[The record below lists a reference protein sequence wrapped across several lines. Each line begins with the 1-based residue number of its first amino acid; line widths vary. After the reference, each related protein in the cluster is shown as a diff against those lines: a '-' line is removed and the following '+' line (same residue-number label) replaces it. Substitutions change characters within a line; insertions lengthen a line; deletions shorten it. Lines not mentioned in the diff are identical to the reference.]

1 MPFFVDNGLTVRYV
15 ALAKHLKLA
24 DDATCLV
31 MAGAYASRLNH
42 WMYVALDE
50 GSVITN
56 GNHHEWRMAGDA
68 CEVDVIGC
76 AEIAKTIGD
85 EAVVVDLYGTHDV
98 WSVAI
103 DDIGTVIYTEVCQLA
118 QRSSVLAKEGL

>member
-24 DDATCLV
+24 DDTTCLV
-31 MAGAYASRLNH
+31 MAGTYASRLNH

-76 AEIAKTIGD
+76 AEIAKTIGY
-85 EAVVVDLYGTHDV
+85 EAVVVDLYGSHDV

-103 DDIGTVIYTEVCQLA
+103 DDIGTVVYTEVGQLA
-118 QRSSVLAKEGL
+118 